1 MLLKSY
7 GNRNRFFDQ
16 QDENREKIVMNSG
29 KRSLFPPEK
38 LVKCFK
44 YNVRVITY

>member
-7 GNRNRFFDQ
+7 GNRNRFLDK

-29 KRSLFPPEK
+29 K
-38 LVKCFK
+38 
-44 YNVRVITY
+44 